1 MKKIICLSLILIMAI
16 SLVGCGKKNKGS
28 ENVDIADSVTLLNTV
43 WASYDEA
50 EKFPAGGGDFA
61 TEETTSMDG
70 PAKVGIADAE
80 VLDSMFGLPESGV
93 AQIDDAASLSHMM
106 NANTFT
112 CGVFRVTD
120 GTDMAEFTKNLRDHI
135 QERQWMC
142 GFPDKLCIMTVG
154 NYVVS
159 AFGKE
164 EPMNTFR
171 DKVQAAYAVA
181 TVAYEEVIE

>member
-1 MKKIICLSLILIMAI
+1 MKKMICYLLVLIMTV
-16 SLVGCGKKNKGS
+16 SVVGCGSKNNGAEK
-28 ENVDIADSVTLLNTV
+28 VDIADCVTLLNTV
-43 WASYDEA
+43 WASYDDA

-70 PAKVGIADAE
+70 PAKVGITDAA

-93 AQIDDAASLSHMM
+93 AQIDDAASLNHMM

-142 GFPDKLCIMTVG
+142 GFPDKLCIMTIG

-164 EPMNTFR
+164 DPMNTFKE
-171 DKVQAAYAVA
+171 KVQAAYPETAVA
-181 TVAYEEVIE
+181 FEEVIE